1 MSLANTKATKSRPL
15 INNPI
20 FPWSQIKLLPNDNN
34 FFPRY
39 GHSSCPNAIKNELYF
54 FGGISNE
61 KFNNDV
67 FLLKTKTCNIQAIKT
82 TGNIPSPRIGHT
94 HVRVGSNLIV
104 FGGKLENIE
113 DKPDYNLY
121 VLNKETK
128 KWTKPSIK
136 GVTPLGRFGHTVVL
150 IGSIMYIFGGC
161 IDDYYLNDLVAFD
174 TKYLDN
180 NEAHWEFIDPANEPP
195 PGRTGHISCAYKGKI
210 YIFGGTDGEKCYNDT
225 WCYDINTR
233 EWTEITCNNVIPVP
247 RESHGSALVN
257 DVLFIFGG
265 RTKEGKELS
274 DLAAYGINSM
284 YLMGPSPTPR
294 YWLTLS
300 SSNHKVMIFGGDSA
314 NPSKPDKEGL
324 IHVLDTSKIKY
335 PIGSYPQNSSQSQSA
350 PSRLQIV
357 LSSFPQK
364 KSLPKLRSQSSKKGK
379 EIVTEINNNKKI
391 ELKARNP
398 DIKSSSRP
406 SSSSSFC
413 NINVATIS
421 TREHLTRT
429 GGIKR
434 QLKNPLEK
442 RDDDNNN
449 NSRPSLI
456 IDSKKLSVT
465 NEKKKI
471 QKASPQKEVKNNY
484 KNTADISSR
493 KQSQRTKYFE
503 NNKINE
509 SPKGGLNRQNSDRS
523 SINPSP
529 KPKGA
534 RMLREEK
541 NQRKLRNFENPETS
555 SINSSKDSSI
565 PIKGASSVNLKEEI
579 PDDPSPTI
587 QITSSK
593 DVYFQESSKPPPVR
607 PPRRR
612 LFSDPSSVNVKQT
625 KRVTVTYNEE
635 DDLIITTT
643 PSSSIASSDGD
654 HYPTT
659 RFSSLERENFLE
671 RLSEADFK
679 ISELRKREKLYQA
692 EIDLARKGGFIP
704 TFSFNES
711 NNDLLENMID
721 LNEFI
726 DIGEPGTEKF
736 KVIEAIIKLSHQLQK
751 AKEAISNQERIA
763 SQKVLDFERLYDA
776 SLEETSYFKTKFTA
790 LINEYETDRLT
801 KSANEVQEIKQQLS
815 EKTQILEKTTKD
827 VEDAKDKVEFIRG
840 VFSNKINL
848 EPNVQGNM
856 SARFR
861 EISARCDELEALHE
875 TAHEELR
882 ATLSK
887 YNETVKKT
895 QGTLSTRSKSPL
907 NSSKGSKGFEKS
919 QQQLVDIKNRLNQ
932 VEFDYHIA
940 VEYTTNTEQI
950 LNIMKD
956 ELMQSNLEMET
967 LNEKLIDVESHNEKL
982 ENRLRELQD
991 TMNSHS
997 NVRNSILQEYADQQL
1012 EEQRKDFER
1021 ERESLYQ
1028 QIQDLQSKINLAKE
1042 EKNLMYQGYE
1052 ALRRVYESLRRQ
1064 NDSLKKS
1071 NEALKEQSL
1080 ESEKKGRQL
1089 ISELLKRGTELK
1101 RVEEN
1106 LKPPLEEIQE
1116 EMEQHRWEQEKES
1129 LKREISQYQQ
1139 TKVGLEKNNTELKR
1153 NVDETEGK
1161 IAILLDQMENV
1172 VDSYRGIEDN
1182 IREGGSPALIG
1193 PTLRN

>member
-39 GHSSCPNAIKNELYF
+39 GHSSCSNAIKNELYF

-94 HVRVGSNLIV
+94 HVRVGSNLLV

-274 DLAAYGINSM
+274 DLAAYGINKRRWYM
-284 YLMGPSPTPR
+284 FQRMGPSPTPR

-379 EIVTEINNNKKI
+379 EIVNEINNNKKI

-406 SSSSSFC
+406 SSSSSFR
-413 NINVATIS
+413 NINVATTS

-442 RDDDNNN
+442 R
-449 NSRPSLI
+449 
-456 IDSKKLSVT
+456 
-465 NEKKKI
+465 
-471 QKASPQKEVKNNY
+471 
-484 KNTADISSR
+484 

-509 SPKGGLNRQNSDRS
+509 SPKGGLKRQNSDRS

-541 NQRKLRNFENPETS
+541 NQIKLRNFENPETS

-856 SARFR
+856 SA
-861 EISARCDELEALHE
+861 
-875 TAHEELR
+875 
-882 ATLSK
+882 
-887 YNETVKKT
+887 
-895 QGTLSTRSKSPL
+895 QM
-907 NSSKGSKGFEKS
+907 EK
-919 QQQLVDIKNRLNQ
+919 
-932 VEFDYHIA
+932 
-940 VEYTTNTEQI
+940 
-950 LNIMKD
+950 
-956 ELMQSNLEMET
+956 

-1193 PTLRN
+1193 PTLRNQISSSSLKKSFSSSNSDAGSSSHSLV